1 MKEMKRRK
9 VKRIV
14 LGLLVLS
21 MFIYFFGIHIKIRE
35 HINMKVS
42 ENVDFIIILGARVK
56 GTEPSLSLQYRID
69 AAADY
74 LKRNTNTVAIASGG
88 MGQGEDI
95 SEAEAI
101 KRGLISQGIDK
112 SRIILEDQS
121 TDTVENLTFS
131 KKMLPDNMKHGLVV
145 SNDFHIFRSKMI
157 AKDLNLKLS
166 GLPAKTP
173 SVAILK
179 SYSREYLAVTKYFL
193 IKYFL

>member
-1 MKEMKRRK
+1 MKRRK
-9 VKRIV
+9 VKRFV
-14 LGLLVLS
+14 LGLLVLC
-21 MFIYFFGIHIKIRE
+21 MFIYFYGIHIKIRE
-35 HINMKVS
+35 YVNTKVS

-74 LKRNTNTVAIASGG
+74 LKRNTSTVAIASGG
-88 MGQGEDI
+88 RGKGEDI

-112 SRIILEDQS
+112 SRIILEDRS

-131 KKMLPDNMKHGLVV
+131 KEMLPDNMKHGLVV
-145 SNDFHIFRSKMI
+145 SNDFHIFRSIMI
-157 AKDLNLKLS
+157 AKDLDLKLS

-173 SVAILK
+173 SVAIPK

-193 IKYFL
+193 NKYLLE

>member
-1 MKEMKRRK
+1 
-9 VKRIV
+9 
-14 LGLLVLS
+14 
-21 MFIYFFGIHIKIRE
+21 MFIYFFCIHIKIRE
-35 HINMKVS
+35 HVNMKVS
-42 ENVDFIIILGARVK
+42 ENVDYIIILGARVK

-121 TDTVENLTFS
+121 TDTVENLNFS
-131 KKMLPDNMKHGLVV
+131 KKMLPNNMKHGLVV

-157 AKDLNLKLS
+157 AKDQGLKLS

-173 SVAILK
+173 SVAIPK
-179 SYSREYLAVTKYFL
+179 SYTREYLAVTKYFL
-193 IKYFL
+193 KKYLLK

>member
-1 MKEMKRRK
+1 MKRRK
-9 VKRIV
+9 VIRIV
-14 LGLLVLS
+14 LGLLVLC
-21 MFIYFFGIHIKIRE
+21 MFIYFFCIHIKIRE
-35 HINMKVS
+35 HVNMKVS
-42 ENVDFIIILGARVK
+42 ENVDYIIILGARVK

-131 KKMLPDNMKHGLVV
+131 KKMLPNNMKHGLVV

-157 AKDLNLKLS
+157 AKDQGLKLS

-173 SVAILK
+173 SVAIPK
-179 SYSREYLAVTKYFL
+179 SYTREYLAVTKYFL
-193 IKYFL
+193 KKYLLK